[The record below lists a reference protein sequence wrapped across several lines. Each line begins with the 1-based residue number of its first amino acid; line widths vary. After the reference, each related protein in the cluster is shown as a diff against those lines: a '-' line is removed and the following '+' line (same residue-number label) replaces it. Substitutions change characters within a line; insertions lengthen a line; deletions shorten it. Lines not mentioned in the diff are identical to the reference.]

1 MHKSRLQRGSGTAI
15 HPAGRALAA
24 SLLAATALVAVSGA
38 ARADGTDGRGAGT
51 ALAARS
57 PGMLEPRL
65 PRYAN
70 PGLPVDAEP
79 SPSGFGVLNEPVA
92 TEGEPLYGLA
102 SELDE
107 TSYDIPGQIVVD
119 ARDDLDDSTLAA
131 LARDFSLRLFPTA
144 LASET
149 RIQIATV
156 EGPVS
161 ATLQRLARDPRVE
174 AAEPLARVR
183 ASFVA
188 NDPLLKDQWHMARV
202 GAERAWD
209 FATGRG
215 VTVAVVDT
223 GIACET
229 HGPFVKAPD
238 LASTECVEGWN
249 FVTKTNHAN
258 DDQGHGTH
266 VAGTIA
272 QSTNNGIGAA
282 GLAFHARLMPVKVL
296 NESGW
301 GTTADVADGIR
312 WAADNGAH
320 VINLSLGGPRNSKVL
335 QSAIDHAISRG
346 AVVVAAAGNTGGR
359 VQYPGASDGV
369 IGVSATD
376 ANDKIARFSSRGQG
390 VDVAAPGVNV
400 TQQTICNRGRGDCD
414 APYPAYNGT
423 SMAAPHVA
431 GAAALL
437 VGLGVSDPRAVED
450 AIRAGARMVDS
461 SADGKLLYGA
471 GVLDAAS
478 SVARVTQSHAVV
490 RLVALLLLAT
500 WVGRRARKKEANA
513 ASPWQVS
520 FLLPALAAGPGLFF
534 FAPWLLSRVD
544 LAVDVLARPIA
555 DLDLL
560 IGASVHRW
568 LPLANALIPLGL
580 TSLFF
585 GVKKLRPAIAGLAVG
600 TAAYLTSVVTLGEAA
615 GPLGRLA
622 LVVWCAVNAAAC
634 LWIARTNLSTR

>member
-1 MHKSRLQRGSGTAI
+1 M
-15 HPAGRALAA
+15 
-24 SLLAATALVAVSGA
+24 LAATALVAVSGA

-634 LWIARTNLSTR
+634 LWIARTNLSMR